1 MVKEYRGQTH
11 DLTHMGYL
19 CIVDQHSRVLYSVGD
34 PNAVVYYRSSSKPIQ
49 ALPVIMRGLDRKYG
63 LTDEESVILAGSH
76 AGEKFHIAALESIWK
91 KAGLSEDM
99 LCMKPTYPCYVPA
112 NEERIR
118 EGIPMRRAY
127 HNCSGKHTALMLV
140 QRDMGAE
147 VRDYW
152 KMDAPVQK
160 EVKETILKMAET
172 DHCEIGVDGCGVP
185 VFAVAMKNF
194 AASYKN
200 LACVDTIPD
209 DKLQSAVASFIP
221 RIHQYPWMI
230 RGTGYLCSLLNY
242 DPDIIAKGG
251 ANGAYG
257 FGLKKERLGVAFKL
271 KDGTETAWAFIVRE
285 ILKGLGCLSAE
296 TSERLES
303 LHPESIYN
311 DNDTLVGH
319 REACFQVGI

>member
-1 MVKEYRGQTH
+1 MKTRH
-11 DLTHMGYL
+11 
-19 CIVDQHSRVLYSVGD
+19 
-34 PNAVVYYRSSSKPIQ
+34 
-49 ALPVIMRGLDRKYG
+49 
-63 LTDEESVILAGSH
+63 ILA
-76 AGEKFHIAALESIWK
+76 LV
-91 KAGLSEDM
+91 L
-99 LCMKPTYPCYVPA
+99 VV
-112 NEERIR
+112 
-118 EGIPMRRAY
+118 
-127 HNCSGKHTALMLV
+127 ALM
-140 QRDMGAE
+140 A
-147 VRDYW
+147 
-152 KMDAPVQK
+152 
-160 EVKETILKMAET
+160 
-172 DHCEIGVDGCGVP
+172 C
-185 VFAVAMKNF
+185 MKNF

-200 LACVDTIPD
+200 LACIDTIPD

-271 KDGTETAWAFIVRE
+271 KDGTETAWPFIVRE